1 MGINSILRVIK
12 ILTGTMSN
20 HQRVSAHG
28 VALGVS
34 SEEAINQTPGTTIVS
49 TESTVINHDARYAR
63 CRARKK
69 PD

>member
-1 MGINSILRVIK
+1 MGINSTLRAIR

-20 HQRVSAHG
+20 HQRASAHG

-34 SEEAINQTPGTTIVS
+34 SEEAISQTSDTTMVS
-49 TESTVINHDARYAR
+49 TELTVIDHDARYAR